1 MSPQTRRKTGRDN
14 WQEVRNPVRSLLS
27 RLFGHSHIFVTCSGQ
42 GTVPGSGAT
51 AVDKSDKNP
60 CSRGG
65 AHFLMGKTDNK
76 QINKESLLP
85 AGCCFTEKV
94 QPSHLLTTNL

>member
-1 MSPQTRRKTGRDN
+1 MSLQTRRKTGRDN
-14 WQEVRNPVRSLLS
+14 WQEVRNPVRSSPS
-27 RLFGHSHIFVTCSGQ
+27 RLFEHSHVFVTCSGP

-51 AVDKSDKNP
+51 AVAKSDQNP
-60 CSRGG
+60 CSCGG

-85 AGCCFTEKV
+85 AGCCFTEKGE
-94 QPSHLLTTNL
+94 PPHLLTTNL